1 MNKIADG
8 SNLEINNN
16 ISTIAKGVVIAI
28 VSTMVLLI
36 IFSAILTY
44 TTISESVSNPVIIT
58 ISAVSILLASQLAT
72 RKIKKNG
79 IMNGGIIGG
88 IYIVFLYLLSSI
100 VTGNFSL
107 GINAIIMISVSII
120 AGMLG
125 GIIGVNA
132 KYIGLK

>member
-1 MNKIADG
+1 MNKTIDG

-16 ISTIAKGVVIAI
+16 ISTIMKGVVIAI
-28 VSTMVLLI
+28 VSSMVLLL

-44 TTISESVSNPVIIT
+44 TTISESVLNPVIII

-88 IYIVFLYLLSSI
+88 IYIILIYLLSSI

-107 GINAIIMISVSII
+107 GINAIIMIIVSII

-125 GIIGVNA
+125 GIVGVNT

>member
-132 KYIGLK
+132 K